1 MALTLQQFINKYDGR
16 SIRIPGYDTD
26 ECVAEFW
33 AFNRECGN
41 GEQYAAPGAADLWK
55 LNWDDYEKITG
66 TLQPG
71 DQCIWANSW
80 PGHVAAYLG
89 GDQGDTSLFLS
100 QNPGPCRIQRL
111 NRTGI
116 VGALRLKGLRAG
128 QVGNLTLPASATQWA
143 VYPQGVQPVK
153 GNQSG
158 YLFPSRFGGLSYTIQ
173 GWTIP
178 GKVALIDTR
187 DYGRVQI
194 YVAPETG
201 AIIG

>member
-1 MALTLQQFINKYDGR
+1 MALTLQQFVNKYDGK

-41 GEQYAAPGAADLWK
+41 GEQYSAPGASDLWK

-66 TLQPG
+66 QLQPG
-71 DQCIWANSW
+71 DQCIWGGW
-80 PGHVAAYLG
+80 PGHVALYLG
-89 GDQGDTSLFLS
+89 ADQGDTSLYLS

-111 NRTGI
+111 NNSGI
-116 VGALRLKGLRAG
+116 IGALRLKTLRAG

-143 VYPQGVQPVK
+143 VYPEGVQPVK
-153 GNQSG
+153 GNQVG
-158 YLFPSRFGGLSYTIQ
+158 YLYPAKFGGLTYQ
-173 GWTIP
+173 VKGWTIP
-178 GKVALIDTR
+178 GTVALIDTR

-194 YVAPETG
+194 YVAPGTG
-201 AIIG
+201 AQLA